1 MNVLHISG
9 ATSWGGN
16 EQQLVDTI
24 FGLDKLNIS
33 NYIYCYKNSPVEKYA
48 LDNNLKIITTVN
60 KSNLSYNKSS
70 ALKQSVLDLEID
82 LIHLHTS
89 DSVTTYVISDML
101 VGLNVP
107 AVFSKK
113 GISSPKKGLSAFKYN
128 YKNIKKTI
136 CVSKIVLD
144 SFKKTLKP
152 KNHHKLVVVHDG
164 IKTERGH
171 ITNQLNIREKYN
183 ISSEVIIVG
192 NIANHTRAKDLI
204 TFVLTVNHLVNKL
217 KIKNVCFVQIGKEG
231 KYSEKFI
238 PLIKEYKLEK
248 YIKIMGF
255 VEDAFSVIPQ
265 FDIYFM
271 SSDREGG
278 PTSILEAIYQK
289 TPVVTTK
296 TGVVTEVIEDGQS
309 GFISEIKDYEDLA
322 KNIEQLIKQ
331 PELKE
336 VFIERSHA
344 MILNNFTTKQL
355 AMNTLSVYKDVLI
368 VKSNK

>member
-33 NYIYCYKNSPVEKYA
+33 NYVYCYKNSPLEKYA
-48 LDNNLKIITTVN
+48 LNHGLKIITTVN
-60 KSNLSYNKSS
+60 KSNLSYSKSK
-70 ALKQSVLDLEID
+70 ALKQSIIDLEID

-89 DSVTTYVISDML
+89 DSVTTYVISDIL
-101 VGLNVP
+101 VDLNVP

-136 CVSKIVLD
+136 CVSKAVLD

-152 KNHHKLVVVHDG
+152 NNHHKLEVVYDG
-164 IKTERGH
+164 IKTERAH
-171 ITNQLNIREKYN
+171 ITNPLNIRERFN
-183 ISSEVIIVG
+183 IPSDVTIVG

-204 TFVLTVNHLVNKL
+204 TFVHTVNHLVHKL
-217 KIKNVCFVQIGKEG
+217 GIKNVCFIQIGKEG

-238 PLIKEYKLEK
+238 PLIKEYKLEN
-248 YIKIMGF
+248 YIKIVGF
-255 VEDAFSVIPQ
+255 LDNAFSLIPQ
-265 FDIYFM
+265 FNIYFM
-271 SSDREGG
+271 SSEREGLPITIYEAFFQKTAVISTRAG
-278 PTSILEAIYQK
+278 GIPEAI
-289 TPVVTTK
+289 
-296 TGVVTEVIEDGQS
+296 IHEDNGLL
-309 GFISEIKDYEDLA
+309 SEIKDYEGLA
-322 KNIEQLIKQ
+322 NNICRLIKH

-336 VFIERSHA
+336 NFVEKSNA
-344 MILNNFTTKQL
+344 LVLNKFTTKQL
-355 AMNTLSVYKDVLI
+355 AMNTLSVYKDVLQ
-368 VKSNK
+368 VKSN